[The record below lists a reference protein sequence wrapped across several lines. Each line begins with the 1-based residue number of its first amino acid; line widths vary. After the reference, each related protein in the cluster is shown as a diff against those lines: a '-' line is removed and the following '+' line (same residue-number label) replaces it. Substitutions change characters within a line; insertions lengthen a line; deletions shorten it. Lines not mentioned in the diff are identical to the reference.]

1 MSLFSVLAKGGWL
14 MIFIGIFS
22 LIAVG
27 IFIERMMVLRKA
39 KINLNAFLLRIRQ
52 YVGKNDFE
60 SALELCSRT
69 PGPIS
74 KVLEK
79 GIQSRTQSREEI
91 KDTIE
96 SAGRAE
102 IYQLEKGFAALATI
116 AGVAPLTGFL
126 GTVTGMIQA
135 FMRIQELGGN
145 VNATVLAGGIWEA
158 LITTAAGLL
167 VGILTLLAYNYL
179 VTKVQRL
186 VFELEISSTNLLE
199 VLTNTTS
206 QPKETINEVR
216 TRE

>member
-1 MSLFSVLAKGGWL
+1 MTLFSVLAKGGWL

-22 LIAVG
+22 LIAIG

-39 KINLNAFLLRIRQ
+39 KINLNAFMLKIRQ
-52 YVGKNDFE
+52 YLSKGDFE
-60 SALELCSRT
+60 NALELCYRT

-74 KVLEK
+74 KALEK
-79 GIQSRTQSREEI
+79 GIKIRNQDREEI

-96 SAGRAE
+96 SAGRSE

-126 GTVTGMIQA
+126 GTVTGMISA

-158 LITTAAGLL
+158 LITTAAGLV
-167 VGILTLLAYNYL
+167 VGILTLLGYNYL

-199 VLTNTTS
+199 ALTN
-206 QPKETINEVR
+206 QGENKERIHEV
-216 TRE
+216 

>member
-1 MSLFSVLAKGGWL
+1 MSLLSVLAKGGWL
-14 MIFIGIFS
+14 MIFIGVFS
-22 LIAVG
+22 LIALG
-27 IFIERMMVLRKA
+27 IFIERLMVLRKA
-39 KINLNAFLLRIRQ
+39 KINLNAFLIKIRQ
-52 YVGKNDFE
+52 YLNKQDYEN
-60 SALELCSRT
+60 ALIVCSNT

-74 KVLEK
+74 NVLEK
-79 GIQSRTQSREEI
+79 GIRLRGQSREEI
-91 KDTIE
+91 KDAIE

-116 AGVAPLTGFL
+116 SGVAPLTGFL

-167 VGILTLLAYNYL
+167 VGILTLLAYNFL

-186 VFELEISSTNLLE
+186 VFELEVSSTNLLE
-199 VLTNTTS
+199 LLTGSN
-206 QPKETINEVR
+206 QKEKEENIHEV
-216 TRE
+216 

>member
-22 LIAVG
+22 LVAVG

-39 KINLNAFLLRIRQ
+39 KINLNAFLIKIRQ
-52 YVGKNDFE
+52 YLSKRDYDN
-60 SALELCSRT
+60 ALVLCSRT

-74 KVLEK
+74 KVIER
-79 GIQSRTQSREEI
+79 GIKLRGQSREEI
-91 KDTIE
+91 KDSIE
-96 SAGRAE
+96 SAGRTE
-102 IYQLEKGFAALATI
+102 IYQLEKGFGALATI

-158 LITTAAGLL
+158 LITTAAGLV
-167 VGILTLLAYNYL
+167 VGILTLLGYNYL
-179 VTKVQRL
+179 LTKVQRL
-186 VFELEISSTNLLE
+186 VFDMEVSSTNLLE
-199 VLTNTTS
+199 LLTTS
-206 QPKETINEVR
+206 TPKEEKVNEV
-216 TRE
+216 

>member
-39 KINLNAFLLRIRQ
+39 KINLNAFLLKIRQ

-79 GIQSRTQSREEI
+79 GIQSHTQSREEI

-199 VLTNTTS
+199 VLTNATS
-206 QPKETINEVR
+206 QPKETVNEVR
-216 TRE
+216 T

>member
-1 MSLFSVLAKGGWL
+1 MSLLSVLAKGGWL

-22 LIAVG
+22 LIALG
-27 IFIERMMVLRKA
+27 IFIERLMVLRKA
-39 KINLNAFLLRIRQ
+39 KINLNAFLIKIRQ
-52 YVGKNDFE
+52 YLNKQDYEN
-60 SALELCSRT
+60 ALIVCSNT

-74 KVLEK
+74 NVLEK
-79 GIQSRTQSREEI
+79 GIRLRGQSREEI
-91 KDTIE
+91 KDAIE

-116 AGVAPLTGFL
+116 SGVAPLTGFL

-167 VGILTLLAYNYL
+167 VGILTLLAYNFL

-186 VFELEISSTNLLE
+186 VFELEVSSTNLLE
-199 VLTNTTS
+199 LLTGSN
-206 QPKETINEVR
+206 QKEKEENIHEV
-216 TRE
+216 

>member
-27 IFIERMMVLRKA
+27 IFIERLMVLRRA
-39 KINLNAFLLRIRQ
+39 KINLNAFLIKIRQ
-52 YVGKNDFE
+52 YLNKRDYEN
-60 SALELCSRT
+60 ALMVCSNT
-69 PGPIS
+69 QGPIS

-79 GIQSRTQSREEI
+79 GIRLRGQSREEI
-91 KDTIE
+91 KDAIE

-116 AGVAPLTGFL
+116 SGVAPLTGFL

-186 VFELEISSTNLLE
+186 VFELEVSSTNLLE
-199 VLTNTTS
+199 LLTGANHN
-206 QPKETINEVR
+206 KEESSDEV
-216 TRE
+216 

>member
-1 MSLFSVLAKGGWL
+1 MSLLSVLAKGGWL
-14 MIFIGIFS
+14 MIPIALFS

-27 IFIERMMVLRKA
+27 IFIERVMVLRKA

-52 YVGKNDFE
+52 SISKHDYDG
-60 SALELCSRT
+60 ALVICSTT

-74 KVLEK
+74 KVIER
-79 GIQSRTQSREEI
+79 GIRLRGQSREEI
-91 KDTIE
+91 KDAIE

-158 LITTAAGLL
+158 LITTAAGLV
-167 VGILTLLAYNYL
+167 VGIATLLAYNYL
-179 VTKVQRL
+179 VSKVQRL
-186 VFELEISSTNLLE
+186 VFEMEVSSTNLLE
-199 VLTNTTS
+199 LLTQS
-206 QPKETINEVR
+206 QKKEGKEDEI
-216 TRE
+216 

>member
-1 MSLFSVLAKGGWL
+1 MSLLSVLAKGGWL

-22 LIAVG
+22 LIALG
-27 IFIERMMVLRKA
+27 IFIERLMVLHKA
-39 KINLNAFLLRIRQ
+39 KINLNAFLIKIRQ
-52 YVGKNDFE
+52 YLNKQDYEN
-60 SALELCSRT
+60 ALILCSNT

-74 KVLEK
+74 NVLEK
-79 GIQSRTQSREEI
+79 GIRLRGQSREEI
-91 KDTIE
+91 KDAIE

-116 AGVAPLTGFL
+116 SGVAPLTGFL

-167 VGILTLLAYNYL
+167 VGILTLLAYNFL

-186 VFELEISSTNLLE
+186 VFELEVSSTNLLE
-199 VLTNTTS
+199 LLTGSN
-206 QPKETINEVR
+206 QKEKEENIHEV
-216 TRE
+216 

>member
-14 MIFIGIFS
+14 MIFVGIFS

-39 KINLNAFLLRIRQ
+39 KINLNAFLIKIRQ
-52 YVGKNDFE
+52 YISRRDYDN
-60 SALELCSRT
+60 ALMLCSNT

-74 KVLEK
+74 KVIEK
-79 GIQSRTQSREEI
+79 GIRLRGQSREEI
-91 KDTIE
+91 KDAIE
-96 SAGRAE
+96 SAGRSE
-102 IYQLEKGFAALATI
+102 IYQLEKGFGALATI
-116 AGVAPLTGFL
+116 SGVAPLTGFL

-167 VGILTLLAYNYL
+167 VGILTLLGYNYL
-179 VTKVQRL
+179 LTKVQRL
-186 VFELEISSTNLLE
+186 VFDMEISSTNLLE
-199 VLTNTTS
+199 LLTTS
-206 QPKETINEVR
+206 NPKEEKVH
-216 TRE
+216 EA

>member
-1 MSLFSVLAKGGWL
+1 MSLLSVLAKGGWL
-14 MIFIGIFS
+14 MIPIALFS
-22 LIAVG
+22 LIAIG
-27 IFIERMMVLRKA
+27 IFIERVMVLRKA

-52 YVGKNDFE
+52 SISKHDYDG
-60 SALELCSRT
+60 ALVICSTT

-74 KVLEK
+74 KVIER
-79 GIQSRTQSREEI
+79 GIRLRGQSREEI
-91 KDTIE
+91 KDAIE

-158 LITTAAGLL
+158 LITTAAGLV
-167 VGILTLLAYNYL
+167 VGIATLLAYNYL
-179 VTKVQRL
+179 VSKVQRL
-186 VFELEISSTNLLE
+186 VFEMEVSSTNLLE
-199 VLTNTTS
+199 LLTQS
-206 QPKETINEVR
+206 QKKEGKEDEI
-216 TRE
+216 